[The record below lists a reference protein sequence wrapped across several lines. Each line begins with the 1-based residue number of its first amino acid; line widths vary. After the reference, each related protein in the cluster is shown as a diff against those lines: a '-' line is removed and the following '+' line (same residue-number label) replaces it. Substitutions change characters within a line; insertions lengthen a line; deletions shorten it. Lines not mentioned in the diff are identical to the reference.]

1 MKYGELFSSAIKA
14 LRSNILRTALT
25 MLGIVIGIASV
36 IMILSLGQ
44 GASQAITDQV
54 SSLGT
59 NLIIV
64 IPGTQQPG
72 RISTTNTLKYTD
84 AEAIAV
90 KNAVPNVSNVTAQ
103 ISINA
108 SVVANGQNKNLSV
121 LGVGADYASIYSLS
135 MDQGEFITPE
145 NVISDAR
152 VAVLGPTVVT
162 DLFGIDASPI
172 GQTVTIKSRSFR
184 VVGVMVAKG
193 SSGFTNPDETVYIP
207 VTTGMRELLGQD
219 FVSAIIV
226 SATNADQ
233 VTQTMT
239 DIQSFLL
246 DRHKITDPTLADFT
260 IRSSKDAISILGTI
274 TGILTGGLAGIAA
287 ISLVVGGIGIMNIM
301 LVTVT
306 ERTREIGL
314 LKAIGAKRKDIL
326 TQFLI
331 EAVVLTLSGG
341 IVGIIIGISFTFIIT
356 RFAPI
361 PFILSPVSIILA
373 VGVSTVV
380 GLIFGIYPAQR
391 AAKLSPID
399 ALRYE

>member
-1 MKYGELFSSAIKA
+1 MQYTELFSSAIKA

-72 RISTTNTLKYTD
+72 RITSTDTLKYTD
-84 AEAIAV
+84 VEALAAP
-90 KNAVPNVSNVTAQ
+90 NAIPNISSVTSQ
-103 ISINA
+103 ISIGA
-108 SVVANGQNKNLSV
+108 AVVANGENKNLAV
-121 LGVGADYASIYSLS
+121 QGVGADYATIYSLGI
-135 MDQGEFITPE
+135 DQGEFITQDD
-145 NVISDAR
+145 VSAGTR

-162 DLFGIDASPI
+162 DLFGADASPI
-172 GQTVTIKSRSFR
+172 GQTVTIKSHSFR
-184 VVGVMVAKG
+184 VIGVTTAKG

-207 VTTGMRELLGQD
+207 VTTGMREILGQD
-219 FVSAIIV
+219 YVSAV
-226 SATNADQ
+226 VLSATNANEID
-233 VTQTMT
+233 QTMT
-239 DIQSFLL
+239 DIKNFLL
-246 DRHKITDPTLADFT
+246 DRHKITDSTLADFT

-274 TGILTGGLAGIAA
+274 TGILTGGLTGIAA

-341 IVGIIIGISFTFIIT
+341 IVGIVIGISFTFIIT

-361 PFILSPVSIILA
+361 PFVLSPISIILA

>member
-1 MKYGELFSSAIKA
+1 MKYDELFSSAVRA
-14 LRSNILRTALT
+14 LRGNILRTALT
-25 MLGIVIGIASV
+25 MLGIIIGIASV

-44 GASQAITDQV
+44 GASNAITSQV

-72 RISTTNTLKYTD
+72 RVSVANTLKLSDEVALT
-84 AEAIAV
+84 A
-90 KNAVPNVSNVTAQ
+90 KNAVPNISAGTAQ
-103 ISINA
+103 VSLNA
-108 SVVANGQNKNLSV
+108 EVVANGQNKNLSI
-121 LGVGADYASIYSLS
+121 LGVGTSYPDIYSLS
-135 MDQGEFITPE
+135 MNKGGFIAPE
-145 NVISDAR
+145 DVSSYAR

-162 DLFGIDASPI
+162 DLFGIGADPV
-172 GQTVTIKSRSFR
+172 GQTITIKSRSFR
-184 VVGVMVAKG
+184 VIGVTEPKG

-207 VTTGMRELLGQD
+207 VTTAMRQLLGQTYI
-219 FVSAIIV
+219 SAIV
-226 SATNADQ
+226 LSATNANE

-239 DIQSFLL
+239 DVQNFLL
-246 DRHKITDPTLADFT
+246 DRHKITDPANADFT

-314 LKAIGAKRKDIL
+314 LKAIGAKRRDIL
-326 TQFLI
+326 AQFLI
-331 EAVVLTLSGG
+331 EAVVLTVSGG
-341 IVGIIIGISFTFIIT
+341 IIGIIIGISFTFIIT

-361 PFILSPVSIILA
+361 PFILSPISIVLA
-373 VGVSTVV
+373 VGVSTIV
-380 GLIFGIYPAQR
+380 GVIFGIYPAQR

>member
-1 MKYGELFSSAIKA
+1 MQYTELFSSAIKA

-72 RISTTNTLKYTD
+72 RVTSTDTLKYTD
-84 AEAIAV
+84 VEALAGKIAS
-90 KNAVPNVSNVTAQ
+90 PNVSSVRPQ
-103 ISINA
+103 VSINA
-108 SVVANGQNKNLSV
+108 AVVANGQNKNIPV
-121 LGVGADYASIYSLS
+121 QGVGADYASIYSLS
-135 MDQGEFITPE
+135 VDQGEFVTQDD
-145 NVISDAR
+145 VAAGTR

-162 DLFGIDASPI
+162 DLFGADASPI
-172 GQTVTIKSRSFR
+172 GQTITIKSRSFR
-184 VVGVMVAKG
+184 VIGVTAAKG

-207 VTTGMRELLGQD
+207 VTTGMREILGQD
-219 FVSAIIV
+219 YVAAV
-226 SATNADQ
+226 VLSATNPNEID
-233 VTQTMT
+233 QTMT
-239 DIQSFLL
+239 DIKNFLL

-341 IVGIIIGISFTFIIT
+341 VVGIIIGISFTFIIT

-361 PFILSPVSIILA
+361 PFVLSPVSIILA